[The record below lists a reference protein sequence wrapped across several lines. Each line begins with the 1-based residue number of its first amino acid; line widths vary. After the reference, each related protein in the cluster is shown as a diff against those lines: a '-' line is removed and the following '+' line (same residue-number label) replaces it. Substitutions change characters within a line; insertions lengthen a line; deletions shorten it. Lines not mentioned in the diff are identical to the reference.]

1 MKRKLQI
8 QGVPKKADIKNF
20 QVQGVPKIACLCS
33 EANISKIVGRGG
45 VIGQNL
51 DSRSKAKTVKIKRCV
66 IWIQISP
73 APLKSALGLIW
84 LQEGDLGFTLYQIA
98 LSTQIGP
105 RADLALGGRFGIH
118 HVSNRPLS
126 AKSAL
131 PNDLILFFP

>member
-1 MKRKLQI
+1 M
-8 QGVPKKADIKNF
+8 
-20 QVQGVPKIACLCS
+20 
-33 EANISKIVGRGG
+33 GRGG